1 MRRVV
6 LIHPRR
12 EGRILG
18 KAPGSPYTLMRLAS
32 LVPAEIAV
40 EIWDENLR
48 DLPLDT
54 LGEGDLVGI
63 ISKTLTISRAESI
76 AHTAAR

>member
-1 MRRVV
+1 
-6 LIHPRR
+6 
-12 EGRILG
+12 
-18 KAPGSPYTLMRLAS
+18 MRLAS
-32 LVPAEIAV
+32 LVPAEIAI